1 MPKANEVSQYKAIFG
16 WKKLKNIWLEN
27 HQFYYFQNSF
37 SRHVRNVYC
46 THTGHSDRHSESFA
60 DRPLK
65 IEQTW
70 SSMVNSEFHG
80 ELQVLGD

>member
-37 SRHVRNVYC
+37 SRHVRNVYS
-46 THTGHSDRHSESFA
+46 TLKGHRDRQTESFA
-60 DRPLK
+60 DKQLR
-65 IEQTW
+65 IEKTC
-70 SSMVNSEFHG
+70 SSMVNSETHD